1 MSQTLSTQIVV
12 LTPELAARYLEA
24 NTSNRAISGYR
35 LNQLTEQILAGE
47 WALNGEAIKVA
58 EDGTLL
64 DGQHRCAAV
73 VKANKPIETLVITG
87 LPNITQETM
96 DTGKSRTLADILSI
110 REIPNAVS
118 VASVV
123 TGVLAAERYGFSKA
137 FVRSNT
143 TVITNGAA
151 LHRLENDP
159 FILGIPSRISAAV
172 TKSDLTMKVLGTLY
186 YFFYQIDA
194 EDAEFFI
201 DRLEDGA
208 DLPEG
213 SPILVLRK
221 AAKALKEAKG
231 ARNARYL
238 GAVVIKA
245 WNAYRD
251 GRNVRVLT
259 YRIGGAKP
267 EPFPEPH

>member
-1 MSQTLSTQIVV
+1 MSQLLQTQIVE
-12 LTPELAARYLEA
+12 LTPELAEKLLEA
-24 NTSNRAISGYR
+24 NTHNRAISPYR
-35 LNQLTEQILAGE
+35 LNQLTEQILADE
-47 WALNGEAIKVA
+47 WVLNGEAIKIA
-58 EDGTLL
+58 ADGTLL

-73 VKANKPIETLVITG
+73 VKAGKSIETLVITG
-87 LPNITQETM
+87 LPNMSQETM
-96 DTGKSRTLADILSI
+96 DTGKSRTLADILAL
-110 REIPNAVS
+110 RGIPNAVS

-123 TGVLAAERYGFSKA
+123 TGILAAERYGFGNA
-137 FVRSNT
+137 FVRNNT

-151 LHRLENDP
+151 LQRLENDP
-159 FILGIPSRISAAV
+159 FILGIPERVATAARN
-172 TKSDLTMKVLGTLY
+172 SDLTMKVLGTLY
-186 YFFYQIDA
+186 YFFHQINP

-208 DLPEG
+208 DLDEG

-245 WNAYRD
+245 WNAYRE
-251 GRNVRVLT
+251 GKSIRLLAWRQ
-259 YRIGGAKP
+259 GGAKP
-267 EPFPEPH
+267 EAFPEPM